1 MALLERQV
9 AIAAAAT
16 AAALSPEVRDALRK
30 GAVYGLAGVLKAGD
44 VVISAAHG
52 AVEGVQSAAGDS
64 SAPNPR
70 PASASK
76 RTPSAK
82 RAPSSKRAGGSKSSA
97 ARKRSSRSQ
106 SSASES

>member
-1 MALLERQV
+1 MALIERQV

-52 AVEGVQSAAGDS
+52 AMEGLQSPAEDS
-64 SAPNPR
+64 RATEAK
-70 PASASK
+70 PASS
-76 RTPSAK
+76 SK

-97 ARKRSSRSQ
+97 ARKRPPRSQ
-106 SSASES
+106 SSAPES